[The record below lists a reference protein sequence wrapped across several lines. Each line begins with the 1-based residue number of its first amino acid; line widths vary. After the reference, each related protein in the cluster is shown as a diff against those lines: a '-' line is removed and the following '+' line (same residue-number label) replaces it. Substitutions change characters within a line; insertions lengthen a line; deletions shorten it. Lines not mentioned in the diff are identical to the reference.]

1 METKTKVLIGVSIG
15 VAALVVV
22 GFVGHKKGWFKK
34 AEKPKDE
41 KPKPKDLTDKGGLSA
56 MSYKQYLEEA
66 KKKGVEKPLTEEKFN
81 KIMTD

>member
-1 METKTKVLIGVSIG
+1 METKTKVLIGVGIG

-41 KPKPKDLTDKGGLSA
+41 KPKPLTDKDSLKV

-66 KKKGVEKPLTEEKFN
+66 KKKGVEKPLTEKLFN
-81 KIMTD
+81 EVMTS